1 MRVMVADDDQI
12 SRTILRSM
20 VQKAGFTVVEAKD
33 GLQAWDLMNQE
44 DPPRIAL
51 IDWIMPGLDGI
62 AVCDRLQSRSEGAP
76 FIYTI
81 IMTATTEK
89 EKLLEALRSGAH
101 DFQYKPVDSNE
112 INCRL
117 AVARR
122 LVEADDKLRAFG
134 QQMEA
139 LAEERAKQLAHADRL
154 ATLGTLSAGIAHE
167 INNPIGFISGNVQT
181 QQMMWPIVVSA
192 LEFSRTHGF
201 SQSEKLDFILGE
213 MPGTMAGI
221 RDGVQRVSTIVRD
234 LKTFARRDEVA
245 PPELMSLAQALEES
259 LNLCHNQLKY
269 NIQVIKEIP
278 DALPWIRAIPQRI
291 TQVLVNLIANAADAL
306 ESVSDATLW
315 IQACIDGKQI
325 TLTIA
330 DNGPG
335 IPPSVREQ
343 IFNPFFTTK
352 PVGKGTGLGL
362 SISQSIVQDFGG
374 SLSAE
379 ERNGGGALF
388 RIVFPVN
395 VGNP

>member
-1 MRVMVADDDQI
+1 MRVLVADDDQI

-20 VQKAGFTVVEAKD
+20 VQKAGFTVEEAKD
-33 GLQAWDLMNQE
+33 GVQAWDLLNQD

-62 AVCDRLQSRSEGAP
+62 EVCDRLQSRPNCAP
-76 FIYTI
+76 FVYTI

-89 EKLLEALRSGAH
+89 DKLLEALHSGAH

-112 INCRL
+112 ITCHL

-139 LAEERAKQLAHADRL
+139 LAEQRAQQLAHADRL

-181 QQMMWPIVVSA
+181 QQMMWPIVANA
-192 LEFSRTHGF
+192 LEFSRAHGF
-201 SQSEKLDFILGE
+201 KESERLNFILEE
-213 MPGTMAGI
+213 MPGTMTGI

-245 PPELMSLAQALEES
+245 PPEPMSLVRALEES

-269 NIQVIKEIP
+269 NIQVVKDVP
-278 DALPWIRAIPQRI
+278 TSLPLIHAIPQRI

-306 ESVSDATLW
+306 ESMPAATLW
-315 IQACIDGKQI
+315 IQAYSDEKQL

-335 IPPSVREQ
+335 IPPSIREQ

-362 SISQSIVQDFGG
+362 PISQSIIQDFGG

-379 ERNGGGALF
+379 ERSGGGALF
-388 RIVFPVN
+388 RIVFPVIA
-395 VGNP
+395 GNP